1 MGISRVVYSRICD
14 HISLYQYMCGCGF
27 LCLVSYLLAALS
39 PSPLLGLIGCAL
51 CGLSVGVMWPAHSAY
66 LRAAFQ
72 AAARRCSLSSALAGD
87 VGCAGG
93 PSLVGFISGQA
104 GGNMKAGTRDLVF
117 FPILLIVTLLFL
129 MRRRE

>member
-1 MGISRVVYSRICD
+1 MFA
-14 HISLYQYMCGCGF
+14 F
-27 LCLVSYLLAALS
+27 L
-39 PSPLLGLIGCAL
+39 
-51 CGLSVGVMWPAHSAY
+51 
-66 LRAAFQ
+66 
-72 AAARRCSLSSALAGD
+72 ALAGD

-104 GGNMKAGTRDLVF
+104 GGNMKAGILSGIF